1 MLAVRPLRR
10 LTFAQRLAFP
20 GCPVVW
26 CVVFTQE
33 VAPFLTAS
41 WKIVFCCSYVIVAAW
56 YGTFR
61 QLKPFDYRQIDSRK
75 TKSHW
80 IVQIGLRCS
89 NTLADMAC
97 AVCFLFFMRTI
108 AVIPVVWFP
117 PCFFGAIFFHVATE
131 MEVDRRFRE
140 LYADRSFLGGRKP
153 DSRQMEALSA
163 LEETKLLHT
172 PQEIT
177 IT

>member
-33 VAPFLTAS
+33 VAPFLTPV
-41 WKIVFCCSYVIVAAW
+41 WTLVFCCSYVIVATW

-61 QLKPFDYRQIDSRK
+61 ELRPFDYRQITRRQSTAK
-75 TKSHW
+75 W
-80 IVQIGLRCS
+80 IAQVGLRLS

-97 AVCFLFFMRTI
+97 AVCFLFFLRGVT
-108 AVIPVVWFP
+108 VLPVVWFP
-117 PCFFGAIFFHVATE
+117 PCFFGALFFHIATE

-163 LEETKLLHT
+163 LEETKLIDT